1 VQKEYPVKR
10 RFPRFTVLGKVAGKI
25 IATHE
30 ATLLNLSL
38 GGALIEHPS
47 MVRPGSVSQLLIPT
61 PRGDIQIDCRVARS
75 TLVRQER
82 RGNEAMVI
90 YQTGLEFR
98 DPSPEVLA
106 ALEGVIAAS
115 RPGGGT
121 PGETTITFL
130 LMDLP
135 FPPV

>member
-1 VQKEYPVKR
+1 
-10 RFPRFTVLGKVAGKI
+10 
-25 IATHE
+25 
-30 ATLLNLSL
+30 
-38 GGALIEHPS
+38 
-47 MVRPGSVSQLLIPT
+47 
-61 PRGDIQIDCRVARS
+61 
-75 TLVRQER
+75 
-82 RGNEAMVI
+82 MVI

-106 ALEGVIAAS
+106 ALEEVIAAS

-130 LMDLP
+130 VVDLP

>member
-1 VQKEYPVKR
+1 MQKEYPVKR
-10 RFPRFTVLGKVAGKI
+10 RFPRFTVLGKVAGRI
-25 IATHE
+25 IASHE

-47 MVRPGSVSQLLIPT
+47 MVRPGSLSHLLIPT
-61 PRGDIQIDCRVARS
+61 AKGDIQIHCRVARS
-75 TLVRQER
+75 SLVRQEQ
-82 RGNEAMVI
+82 RGNETMVI

-98 DPSPEVLA
+98 NPSPEVLA
-106 ALEGVIAAS
+106 ALEEVIAAS
-115 RPGGGT
+115 QPGGGT
-121 PGETTITFL
+121 PGETTVTIL

>member
-1 VQKEYPVKR
+1 MA
-10 RFPRFTVLGKVAGKI
+10 PRLDSTLATRYRSKSSIWKV
-25 IATHE
+25 
-30 ATLLNLSL
+30 
-38 GGALIEHPS
+38 
-47 MVRPGSVSQLLIPT
+47 V
-61 PRGDIQIDCRVARS
+61 RS

-82 RGNEAMVI
+82 RGNETVVI

-98 DPSPEVLA
+98 EPSPEILA
-106 ALEGVIAAS
+106 TLEEVISAS

-121 PGETTITFL
+121 PGETTVTFL

>member
-1 VQKEYPVKR
+1 MQKEYPVKR

-25 IATHE
+25 IATLE

-38 GGALIEHPS
+38 GGALIEHPT
-47 MVRPGSVSQLLIPT
+47 MVRLGSLSQLLLPSAK
-61 PRGDIQIDCRVARS
+61 GEIQVDCRVVRS
-75 TLVRQER
+75 ILVRQER
-82 RGNEAMVI
+82 RGNETVVI

-98 DPSPEVLA
+98 NASPEILA
-106 ALEGVIAAS
+106 ALEEVIAAS

-121 PGETTITFL
+121 PGETTVTFL

-135 FPPV
+135 FPLV